1 MVNLKSCQLREYYPN
16 SPSLNLHLGYRLQV
30 FCRWH
35 AALSRMTVIFEVKK
49 TKSLISNMV
58 AVTLIPIA

>member
-1 MVNLKSCQLREYYPN
+1 MVNLKSCHLREYYPN

-35 AALSRMTVIFEVKK
+35 AALSRMTAIFEVKK
-49 TKSLISNMV
+49 IKSLISNMV